1 MGPLLYSTATRAA
14 VDATLAKHKVRIT
27 GIMDDKYIMGPPK
40 EALMA
45 METYASE
52 LAKLCLRLQHN
63 KSAAI
68 HGTALTPTG
77 GKAGS
82 YAAAMEAC
90 KLHGIALVDGLLV
103 GGAPVGSPEYV
114 DRELSDMVGE
124 LTDHMEK
131 VRAVIVH
138 QSTLNG
144 KGNPNLRMGRLYKLI
159 RWCLAPA
166 MINYTLRTTPTE
178 DVLLHAR
185 WYDEQVFKIVME
197 LLGVPEGHAHTDR
210 STARGRLLRDRVNL
224 LAGGVGLGITSA
236 AMTAHDARLGSILL
250 TAPLVA
256 QALGEGFDS
265 TMQGEV
271 AIPDLLPLLEAKE
284 TKDLELEQLKGLT
297 VERAFVSSRRQ
308 ISKALA
314 QARKEK
320 RLKAVLN
327 QVDDPEAK
335 AWLLSCGGE
344 GATYLMAEDS
354 ALAYG
359 VQPLPNELFKA
370 LGRARVGLQPAP
382 YRRLN
387 ESGTSPPA
395 ASPPPSR
402 WDSLCPRVGCGKP
415 MGPNGLHHLT
425 CLEAGK
431 GGAKGMRA
439 YRHANVKRAL
449 RAAMRRVAGE
459 RTVPLV
465 EPDLRILWLEKAS
478 YKAGRAEA
486 QQAAQAPAPA
496 PAATTTP
503 TGQAMEEEHGTGQGA
518 PSAQQAT
525 ALGSP
530 PPGPS
535 SQLMADL
542 PEEAT
547 EDGKGDWCNKPR
559 GDISWKSNDGPV
571 VFDLVITHPL
581 PRSCPTAA
589 TEAGSAANKAHCD
602 KINKYNRRFETRGM
616 FEPIAVETGGRL
628 HPDSLKALK
637 AFIKTSMGLG
647 DGPLPPDEAHQY
659 QLALRSV
666 LDSLAVSLAR
676 EVAQALLSGGP
687 GGTRAPAR
695 ARVREYEGRGGA
707 Q

>member
-1 MGPLLYSTATRAA
+1 MLLESSN
-14 VDATLAKHKVRIT
+14 HWQGSRIF
-27 GIMDDKYIMGPPK
+27 MLL
-40 EALMA
+40 E
-45 METYASE
+45 SSNHW
-52 LAKLCLRLQHN
+52 Q
-63 KSAAI
+63 
-68 HGTALTPTG
+68 
-77 GKAGS
+77 GS
-82 YAAAMEAC
+82 YAAAKEAC
-90 KLHGIALVDGLLV
+90 NLHNIALVKGFLV
-103 GGAPVGSPEYV
+103 GGAPVGTPAYV
-114 DRELSDMVGE
+114 DRELTDMVGE
-124 LTDHMEK
+124 LTEHMEK

-144 KGNPNLRMGRLYKLI
+144 KGDPNLRAGRLYKLI

-166 MINYTLRTTPTE
+166 MFNYTLRTTPTE
-178 DVLLHAR
+178 DVMLHAR
-185 WYDEQVFKIVME
+185 WYDEEVFKIVME
-197 LLGVPEGHAHTDR
+197 LLEVPDGHSHADKT
-210 STARGRLLRDRVNL
+210 TERGRLLRDRVHL
-224 LAGGVGLGITSA
+224 HAGGGGLGITSA

-256 QALGEGFDS
+256 QALGEDFDS
-265 TMQGEV
+265 TKQGEE
-271 AIPDLLPLLEAKE
+271 AIPDLPTLLEAKE
-284 TKDLELEQLKGLT
+284 TKGLELEQLKGLT
-297 VERAFVSSRRQ
+297 VDRAYVSSRRQ
-308 ISKALA
+308 ISKALS

-320 RLKAVLN
+320 RLMAVLN

-344 GATYLMAEDS
+344 GATYLMAEDG

-359 VQPLPNELFKA
+359 VQPLPNDLFKA

-382 YRRLN
+382 YRRFN
-387 ESGTSPPA
+387 EGSAPPPADDPHPSPP
-395 ASPPPSR
+395 S
-402 WDSLCPRVGCGKP
+402 WGSLCPREGCGKP

-425 CLEAGK
+425 CLESGK

-459 RTVPLV
+459 KTVPLV
-465 EPDLRILWLEKAS
+465 EPDLRTLWLEKAS
-478 YKAGRAEA
+478 YKAGREA
-486 QQAAQAPAPA
+486 PQQAAQAPAPA
-496 PAATTTP
+496 SAAPATFTP
-503 TGQAMEEEHGTGQGA
+503 SQGMEEEQESGQGA
-518 PSAQQAT
+518 PTGNAQQAT
-525 ALGSP
+525 VLGSP
-530 PPGPS
+530 PSGPS

-547 EDGKGDWCNKPR
+547 EDGKKDWCNKPR

-581 PRSCPTAA
+581 PRSCATAA
-589 TEAGSAANKAHCD
+589 TVAGSAANKAHCD

-695 ARVREYEGRGGA
+695 ARVREYEGRGGP